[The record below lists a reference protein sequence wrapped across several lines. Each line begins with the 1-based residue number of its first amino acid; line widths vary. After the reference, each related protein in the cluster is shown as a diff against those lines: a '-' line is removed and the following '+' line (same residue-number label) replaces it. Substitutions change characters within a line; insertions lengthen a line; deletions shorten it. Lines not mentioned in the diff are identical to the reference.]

1 MDKLREQFS
10 QIPWADV
17 QRQCPRSPD
26 PFFQLAIWCSTA
38 VTQSRVMVALPMKR
52 SFFITCAE
60 APKANQGLP

>member
-38 VTQSRVMVALPMKR
+38 VTQSRGNGGTTDETKFLI
-52 SFFITCAE
+52 SCAE